1 MDLEKIIN
9 IVAGG
14 AIDKLKKKIKLYG
27 GIAVGSIAG
36 VILVF
41 CSIFG
46 GGAIDQAQAYYGGDD
61 TNYSGCSGDDQFIE
75 YLHIFE
81 DSQLQTYSI
90 NGRECYIVKS
100 DGSASGMAVGYGVD
114 IAAHKTEFAKLGYS
128 NIKIGDYI
136 PVDIVDTMEKNEFQN
151 IKNIVDSRYPNL
163 KQYQKYA
170 LMSRMYNCRT
180 ELFNC
185 L

>member
-1 MDLEKIIN
+1 MDFKEIALDIGKKVLNSLISKKAKIIIWTAGLV
-9 IVAGG
+9 IVLTMFFIIGALANFSNTGG
-14 AIDKLKKKIKLYG
+14 
-27 GIAVGSIAG
+27 
-36 VILVF
+36 
-41 CSIFG
+41 
-46 GGAIDQAQAYYGGDD
+46 YYGGNN
-61 TNYSGCSGDDQFIE
+61 TNYSGCSGDDQFTE

-114 IAAHKTEFAKLGYS
+114 IASHQAEFAVLGYS